1 MTEEVQPATG
11 FPSLFRMRMKL
22 VAPAFVWNKI
32 ELTVVIVKA
41 FRTTRLHRL
50 IA

>member
-1 MTEEVQPATG
+1 
-11 FPSLFRMRMKL
+11 MRMKL
-22 VAPAFVWNKI
+22 AAPAFVWNKI

-41 FRTTRLHRL
+41 FPTTRLPHL